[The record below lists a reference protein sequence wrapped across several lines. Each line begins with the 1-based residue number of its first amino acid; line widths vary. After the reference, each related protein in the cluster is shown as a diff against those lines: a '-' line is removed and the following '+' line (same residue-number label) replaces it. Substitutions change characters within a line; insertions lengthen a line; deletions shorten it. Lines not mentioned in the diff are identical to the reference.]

1 MKRSLTAP
9 QKVPTSALVLLSG
22 GVDSVAAMH
31 YARETYDEVACL
43 SFWYGQP
50 HSREVDVA
58 RVLAHRR
65 GIASSVIHLC
75 EAVRGQSVIP
85 VPEAGVEHGVSK
97 ANLPARNMIL
107 LASAA
112 AHAMRLWPGRLV
124 RLVIGSTMD
133 DAPAFPDCRHS
144 FLDQAQGALDLAVR
158 GIGGIRVDAP
168 WCLKRK
174 ADVVRWCASRPEA
187 LDDIRESV
195 SCYAGTACG
204 VCDSCRLRASAF
216 AEAGLEDGPG
226 MSINPCGG
234 DAHREKATP

>member
-1 MKRSLTAP
+1 MKRSLVSP
-9 QKVPTSALVLLSG
+9 PRQPTTALVLLSG

-31 YARETYDEVACL
+31 YAKETYSEVACL

-65 GIASSVIHLC
+65 GVTSSVIHLC
-75 EAVRGQSVIP
+75 EAVRGHEVIP
-85 VPEAGVEHGVSK
+85 VPEAGAERGVSR

-124 RLVIGSTMD
+124 HLVVGATVD
-133 DAPAFPDCRHS
+133 DAPGFPDCRHP
-144 FLDQAQGALDLAVR
+144 FLEQAQGALDMAVR
-158 GIGGIRVDAP
+158 GVGGIRVDAP

-174 ADVVRWCASRPEA
+174 ADVVRWCAERPDA
-187 LDDIRESV
+187 LTDIRESV
-195 SCYAGTACG
+195 SCYAGTGCG
-204 VCDSCRLRASAF
+204 LCDSCRLRASAF
-216 AEAGLEDGPG
+216 AEAGVEDGGG
-226 MSINPCGG
+226 MFVPTCGG
-234 DAHREKATP
+234 DAHREASP